1 MPHMPYRGDVF
12 AKDHFYHIFNRGA
25 GKDILFFNA
34 VNYEYLL
41 RLVKRYHQKH
51 NITVIAYCLMPNH
64 YHFLLRQ
71 DSDEPLSKFINV
83 LFNAYV
89 QAVNQQQNRKGTLFE
104 GRFRHVW
111 IDRDEYLIHLC
122 RYIHQNPVKAG
133 LVTQPENWPYS
144 NYLDWIGK
152 RNGTLIDRS
161 FVQEYFASAEEY
173 RQFVH
178 NFQDEQVTQSTIK
191 DFIWD

>member
-1 MPHMPYRGDVF
+1 MPDMSYRGDVF
-12 AKDHFYHIFNRGA
+12 AKDHFYHVYNRGA
-25 GKDILFFNA
+25 GKDLRFF
-34 VNYEYLL
+34 
-41 RLVKRYHQKH
+41 
-51 NITVIAYCLMPNH
+51 
-64 YHFLLRQ
+64 
-71 DSDEPLSKFINV
+71 NV

-133 LVTQPENWPYS
+133 LATRPENWPYS

-161 FVQEYFASAEEY
+161 FVQEYFASADDY

-178 NFQDEQVTQSTIK
+178 DFQDEQVTQSAIK